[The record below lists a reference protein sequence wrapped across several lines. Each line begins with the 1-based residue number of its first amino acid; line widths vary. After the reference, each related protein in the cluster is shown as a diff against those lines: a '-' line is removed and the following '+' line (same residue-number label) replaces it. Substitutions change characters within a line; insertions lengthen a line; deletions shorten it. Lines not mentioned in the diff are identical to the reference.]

1 MNLKRRRLLWTLEDW
16 VAILIVILLSLVLRV
31 KAQLGLGGGGG
42 GSVIN
47 IRGLGNVQGVR

>member
-1 MNLKRRRLLWTLEDW
+1 M
-16 VAILIVILLSLVLRV
+16 AILIVILLSLVLRV
-31 KAQLGLGGGGG
+31 KAQLGLGGAG